1 MYLTTSALKLRS
13 LSFVL
18 PPGILSPS
26 LTETHFVGVFFWG
39 IVKFLLI
46 YLKMI
51 RLYILMKKLFI
62 RVKY

>member
-39 IVKFLLI
+39 IVEFFLYQLVGVDLDEGRAPTLSGI
-46 YLKMI
+46 
-51 RLYILMKKLFI
+51 
-62 RVKY
+62 